1 MIELA
6 IVDAFTLKDLMN
18 GGAFGLLAYIIWW
31 GTTRLAKSIDE
42 QTRSNDTLSKAVAAL
57 ILKYK
62 YPEADVRQEAN
73 EVIAEVEE
81 RNRNK

>member
-6 IVDAFTLKDLMN
+6 IVDAFTLKDIMN

-42 QTRSNDTLSKAVAAL
+42 QTRGNDNLAKAVAAL
-57 ILKYK
+57 ILKHR
-62 YPEADVRQEAN
+62 YPEADVRQDAQ
-73 EVIAEVEE
+73 EVLDDIKSRE
-81 RNRNK
+81 KK